1 MLITLMMIMTLT
13 TLKKKKNVTH
23 NIILNIGKGSV
34 LAVLTRPIV
43 HMKANRGWSVKMER
57 MEMMKRE
64 ILLCHI
70 LIFKEEIEIYVMDI
84 SCAIW
89 SC

>member
-43 HMKANRGWSVKMER
+43 HIKANGGWNEKMER
-57 MEMMKRE
+57 MKMIKKR
-64 ILLCHI
+64 
-70 LIFKEEIEIYVMDI
+70 KSVMPY
-84 SCAIW
+84 SHFEGGN
-89 SC
+89 